1 MAKKRSIFDGK
12 SLLDAAKS
20 GGYALYVFSSMQ
32 QVECSNMTNQ
42 IPTPSG
48 GSSEAGG
55 FLQLRGSQRRVRVCD
70 ANAHAEPSSF
80 VAFVAR

>member
-1 MAKKRSIFDGK
+1 VVKKRAIFDGI

-20 GGYALYVFSSMQ
+20 GDYALYVFTSMR
-32 QVECSNMTNQ
+32 QVECSNMKKK

-55 FLQLRGSQRRVRVCD
+55 FLTLRGSQRRVRV
-70 ANAHAEPSSF
+70 
-80 VAFVAR
+80 V